1 MSGVVI
7 STPSMASAGW
17 HFLQGSSPNHAPE
30 TLSPCLDRPGHL
42 TTLVYSPS
50 PLSFVSDPF
59 IKVSLFEPS
68 GVNSV
73 SC

>member
-1 MSGVVI
+1 MS
-7 STPSMASAGW
+7 TQSMASAEW
-17 HFLQGSSPNHAPE
+17 HFLQDSSSNHAPE
-30 TLSPCLDRPGHL
+30 TLSPCLDCPGHL
-42 TTLVYSPS
+42 TTFVYSPS